1 MQRFG
6 TVERVLADAAWPTA
20 GWLKEI
26 VLLAGGVGLLAV
38 SAQLQVRLPFSL
50 VPVTGQT
57 LVVLLLGAALGSRRG
72 PAVVAS
78 YLVLGLLGAPV
89 FAAATAGPVRLVG
102 PTGGYLVGSPDRHC
116 RRRNGDRQPMHLRDW
131 SIVAGAF
138 CGRRLRCPCRDRT
151 FHPWGSAQ
159 DWAGCNAAPGR
170 VAGGRTPEWCD
181 AWPKT
186 MNPESLTNLA
196 DESRAA
202 VARASTETADAP
214 QRRRPQSGHTPGEI
228 RPWEKP

>member
-89 FAAATAGPVRLVG
+89 FAAATAGPVRLAG
-102 PTGGYLVGSPDRHC
+102 PTGGYLAGFVVAAGVVGWLSEHGWDRRTGTAAAGMVIGNLC
-116 RRRNGDRQPMHLRDW
+116 IYAIGALWLARFVGGASAVQAGIAPFILGDLLKIGLAATLLPAAWRVVGRPSGAMH
-131 SIVAGAF
+131 
-138 CGRRLRCPCRDRT
+138 
-151 FHPWGSAQ
+151 
-159 DWAGCNAAPGR
+159 
-170 VAGGRTPEWCD
+170 GRTP
-181 AWPKT
+181 
-186 MNPESLTNLA
+186 
-196 DESRAA
+196 
-202 VARASTETADAP
+202 
-214 QRRRPQSGHTPGEI
+214 
-228 RPWEKP
+228 